1 LILVTINIL
10 IVYLNNLFNDNQIH
24 TKVSVINNY
33 FQLIILIFLKTNDK
47 EIVLP
52 FSLKILIEIMS
63 VQSLFY

>member
-33 FQLIILIFLKTNDK
+33 FKLIILIFLKTNDK